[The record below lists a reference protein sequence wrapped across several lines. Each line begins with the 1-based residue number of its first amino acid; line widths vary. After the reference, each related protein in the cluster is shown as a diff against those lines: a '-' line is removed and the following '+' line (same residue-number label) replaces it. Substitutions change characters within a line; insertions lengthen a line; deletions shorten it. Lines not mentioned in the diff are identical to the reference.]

1 MVCGKRKL
9 VVTSS
14 RRLHRQRKA
23 KAQRPPPRST
33 FLFPPRPEWRHE
45 SFRRPAFQ
53 QLTGRKD
60 KREFVPTFFLSFVRS
75 FFPSTAPW
83 WPGLPAVPV
92 YTSESARTR
101 ARATSRTPRS
111 RRSDF
116 QRARTHARYV
126 ATDTKIWATVS
137 RARTVSRSFADKFLR
152 RNVVCRTRAEDGKCV
167 PTETESEPK
176 RTTSFCFVLFCQRES
191 TGCAGIC
198 GYESDL
204 DGSVKRRYQG
214 AC

>member
-75 FFPSTAPW
+75 FFPSTARW

-116 QRARTHARYV
+116 QRARIHARYV
-126 ATDTKIWATVS
+126 ATDTQIWATVS
-137 RARTVSRSFADKFLR
+137 RARGRRKVRSDGNR
-152 RNVVCRTRAEDGKCV
+152 VRAETNDFFLF
-167 PTETESEPK
+167 
-176 RTTSFCFVLFCQRES
+176 RFVLSARKHWLCGDLWLRERS
-191 TGCAGIC
+191 
-198 GYESDL
+198 
-204 DGSVKRRYQG
+204 RRFGEAKVPRCVLNANPAITRYPLTRRLHETFR
-214 AC
+214 